1 MADSIVAQHNLT
13 RNALP
18 SSQVASRLI
27 NCATAALVF
36 LLALGAFVLSYAA
49 LWEIALTYGLPAR
62 LAWIWP
68 LLIDFALI
76 VFSLAVVRA
85 SLRGERT
92 FWPWL
97 LVAIYTIATVT
108 FNIIHAPNH
117 LIAQIIA
124 IVAPVSLFLSFET
137 LMGMLKSE
145 VKRSQTMLRLSEL
158 QAQLTEVQNRFNRQQ
173 AELER
178 TMTQRQAEFDTMVQQ
193 QQAELDRL
201 MSQIEEKRTQLADL
215 ISELKFTKKAAK
227 NSAFD
232 PQEGSHSK
240 FIPGDLVALKRANQ
254 AKRANVDAR
263 RDRVRELLAQEL
275 GPTAI
280 ANELK
285 IPISTIKR
293 DIRALRAEPDQ
304 PTPTSGPVEPTSLSQ
319 PEISMEILH
328 TGLNGQVRV
337 TG

>member
-27 NCATAALVF
+27 NGATAALVF

-49 LWEIALTYGLPAR
+49 LWEIALTYGLPPR

-97 LVAIYTIATVT
+97 LVAIYTLTTVT
-108 FNIIHAPNH
+108 FNIIHAPNQ

-124 IVAPVSLFLSFET
+124 VVAPVSLFLSFET

-145 VKRSQTMLRLSEL
+145 VQRGQTLLRLSQL

-173 AELER
+173 AE
-178 TMTQRQAEFDTMVQQ
+178 FDTVTHQ
-193 QQAELDRL
+193 QQAELERL
-201 MSQIEEKRTQLADL
+201 LSQIEEKQSHLADL
-215 ISELKFTKKAAK
+215 ASELKFTKKAAK
-227 NSAFD
+227 KPAYD
-232 PQEGSHSK
+232 PHNGNPGK
-240 FIPGDLVALKRANQ
+240 FIPGDLAALNRANQ

-263 RDRVRELLAQEL
+263 RNRVKQLLAQKL
-275 GPTAI
+275 GATAI
-280 ANELK
+280 ASELN
-285 IPISTIKR
+285 IPLSTIKR

-304 PTPTSGPVEPTSLSQ
+304 PAPPAQPIGPALLSQ
-319 PEISMEILH
+319 AEIAPKILP
-328 TGLNGQVRV
+328 TGQNGKMRV